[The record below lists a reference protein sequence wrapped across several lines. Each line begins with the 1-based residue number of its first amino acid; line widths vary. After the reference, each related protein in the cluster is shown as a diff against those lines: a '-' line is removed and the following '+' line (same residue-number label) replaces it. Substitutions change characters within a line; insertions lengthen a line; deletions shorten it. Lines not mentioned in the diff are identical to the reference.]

1 MSGKDHTHE
10 KPMRTQELTKSTL
23 IVRDTFQTVRSK
35 RAYLDDIE
43 DNHKAPF
50 IFEVVSLKSKCSL
63 TNYAIIPVVV
73 VLLTY

>member
-1 MSGKDHTHE
+1 
-10 KPMRTQELTKSTL
+10 MRTQELTKSTL

-50 IFEVVSLKSKCSL
+50 IFKVVSLKSKCSL
-63 TNYAIIPVVV
+63 TQLCHYSSRCGSPD
-73 VLLTY
+73 LLTSYKN